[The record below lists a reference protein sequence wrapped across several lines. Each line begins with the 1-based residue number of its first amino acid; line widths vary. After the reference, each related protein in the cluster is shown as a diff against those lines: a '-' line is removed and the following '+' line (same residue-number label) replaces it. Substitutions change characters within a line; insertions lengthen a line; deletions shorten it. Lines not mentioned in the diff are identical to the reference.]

1 MPNWCENTM
10 IVRGS
15 DEKIAAFIEEMKPL
29 AGGTYN
35 DAQFDG
41 GVTGEVLDFSA
52 VAPMPRILRD
62 RGSYDTPRGKG
73 EYGWYGWS
81 VENWGTKWNASGTQ
95 IVDLYSDP
103 DDENVIGI
111 VTYEYLSAW
120 SPAMKW
126 QETVIAYYPDLQ
138 FRFEWR
144 EDGMNFAGE
153 MEGYNGEVTEVNE
166 GEVADYYDVDESV

>member
-52 VAPMPRILRD
+52 VIPKPRVLPQSNEWGI
-62 RGSYDTPRGKG
+62 
-73 EYGWYGWS
+73 
-81 VENWGTKWNASGTQ
+81 ENWGTKWNASETQ

-103 DDENVIGI
+103 DDVNVIGI
-111 VTYEYLSAW
+111 VTYNYLSAW

-153 MEGYNGEVTEVNE
+153 MEGYEGKVTEVNE
-166 GEVADYYDVDESV
+166 GEVADYYDVNEEE